1 MREAA
6 AAPSLPPSR
15 RLHGARAVALIGL
28 LAVTLCGC
36 AAQEARNAYLGRTQL
51 VGLSQSDVRMCAGF
65 PTGTA
70 EDRRSEIWTYEH
82 GGTTPGGLT
91 TPALPLM
98 MPWGPSSV
106 GVATDGY
113 CRVQLRFVK
122 DRVAEVEYA
131 GATDVGA
138 ARNAFCS
145 PIIRTCLSYKE
156 SGPKPAPPPS
166 RKPAVREP
174 GSSPDS

>member
-6 AAPSLPPSR
+6 AVHPPSSRR
-15 RLHGARAVALIGL
+15 RLRNLRAAALIGL
-28 LAVTLCGC
+28 GAGTLCGC

-51 VGLSQSDVRMCAGF
+51 VGLSQSDIRMCAGL

-70 EDRRSEIWTYEH
+70 EDRRGEIWTYEH

-145 PIIRTCLSYKE
+145 PIIRTCLSYRE
-156 SGPKPAPPPS
+156 SGPKPAPPPPP
-166 RKPAVREP
+166 KPAASEAGSPP
-174 GSSPDS
+174 GA